1 MKYLVH
7 EENDVVQV
15 VVKVELEHLS
25 CGAATRLA
33 IEFIEQ
39 ASVAD
44 VVKSVVIRQVI
55 EGTKWVVIGH
65 LQLK

>member
-15 VVKVELEHLS
+15 VVKEELEHLS
-25 CGAATRLA
+25 CGAATGLA
-33 IEFIEQ
+33 IEFTEQ

-44 VVKSVVIRQVI
+44 VVKSVVIGQVI
-55 EGTKWVVIGH
+55 EGTKYVVIGH